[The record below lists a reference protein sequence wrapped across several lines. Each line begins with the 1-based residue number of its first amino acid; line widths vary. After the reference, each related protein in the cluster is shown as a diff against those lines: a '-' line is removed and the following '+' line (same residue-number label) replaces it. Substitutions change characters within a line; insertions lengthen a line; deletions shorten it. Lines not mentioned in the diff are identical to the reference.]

1 MTRLL
6 FTLRSKQVYSYQYIT
21 TLEHCSGRVL
31 GPYGGTGGI
40 PFDTGD
46 LGHRGCYLGYISG
59 RADRRV
65 DQLIIHWT
73 CPKEEKQYSMVEAIP
88 YTGCGDRVLLDLLLV
103 TFLVISLQFI

>member
-1 MTRLL
+1 M
-6 FTLRSKQVYSYQYIT
+6 
-21 TLEHCSGRVL
+21 L

-73 CPKEEKQYSMVEAIP
+73 CPREEKQYSMVEAIP
-88 YTGCGDRVLLDLLLV
+88 HSGCGDRVFLNLLV
-103 TFLVISLQFI
+103 VAFLFITIQFTQD